1 MTCRVLLVIA
11 ALVVGCAAPD
21 GGGRTRAE
29 GHVEDASFR
38 AEYLHHLNI
47 GDVAGL
53 QSELQGWLAI
63 DVRVLWALLQTKE
76 LTEEERRRAL
86 RVLRLVAVQNEKY
99 PVPAWSKDDELKAIF
114 RAALAADP
122 RHAEEIR
129 AGDWSKPWWV
139 K

>member
-1 MTCRVLLVIA
+1 MRA
-11 ALVVGCAAPD
+11 AEHTQDAA
-21 GGGRTRAE
+21 
-29 GHVEDASFR
+29 FR

-53 QSELQGWLAI
+53 KSDLQGRLAI

-76 LTEEERRRAL
+76 LTEEERRRAF